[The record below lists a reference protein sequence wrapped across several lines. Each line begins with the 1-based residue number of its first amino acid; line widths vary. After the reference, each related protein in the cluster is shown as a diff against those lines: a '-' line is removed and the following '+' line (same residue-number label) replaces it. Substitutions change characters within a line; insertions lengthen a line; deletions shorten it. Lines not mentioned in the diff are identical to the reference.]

1 MERTARD
8 MIGTSFLQSHE
19 VPYHIHDLGRIE
31 NPVYRLL
38 RYHILLLVNL
48 FVLDVLHI
56 LERILLLCRLFL
68 RRSLVD
74 LILIDGLLHLP

>member
-19 VPYHIHDLGRIE
+19 VSYHIHDLGRIE

>member
-8 MIGTSFLQSHE
+8 IVGASFLQSNE
-19 VPYHIHDLGRIE
+19 VTYHIHDLSRVE
-31 NPVYRLL
+31 NPVYGIL